1 MDISEDLFKEILLYM
16 RVQLKS
22 DANFITSI
30 RVINTILTNIV
41 HDMNNVKF
49 QKLRLSNEKIKKS
62 IADSE

>member
-1 MDISEDLFKEILLYM
+1 MDISEDLFREILLYM

-49 QKLRLSNEKIKKS
+49 
-62 IADSE
+62 